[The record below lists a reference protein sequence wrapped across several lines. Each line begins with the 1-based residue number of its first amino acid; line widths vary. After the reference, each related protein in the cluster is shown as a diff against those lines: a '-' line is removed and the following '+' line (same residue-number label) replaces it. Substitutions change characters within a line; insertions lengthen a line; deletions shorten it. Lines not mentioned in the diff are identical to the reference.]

1 MLQYA
6 VLSIFLCLGVILN
19 LSFVFNVLFVHIE
32 GFCSLNVPEQPKKCV
47 LYSESGTLMDF

>member
-1 MLQYA
+1 
-6 VLSIFLCLGVILN
+6 LN